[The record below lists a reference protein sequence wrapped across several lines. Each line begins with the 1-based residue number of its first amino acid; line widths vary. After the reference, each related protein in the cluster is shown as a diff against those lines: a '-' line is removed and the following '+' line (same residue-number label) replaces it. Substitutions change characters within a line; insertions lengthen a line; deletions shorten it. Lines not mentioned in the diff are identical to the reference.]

1 MFFSYGHIY
10 GLLKETEF
18 SGNLIG
24 RHRIL
29 FPVWVIL
36 FLLCVGWTTRR
47 WKADSV
53 GTELLNIFG
62 IIALAFPLIQLASF
76 QIELAAR
83 QSAPA
88 AVVEASSGLQPSDR
102 RVKPD
107 IYYIIL
113 DGYTRDDTLA
123 EEFSYDNSSFLKQ
136 LESMGFYIAYCSQS
150 NYAQTELSL
159 ASSLNFNYLPDLS
172 DDIKSGATDR
182 SPLWPLIRQSSIRTI
197 LENSGYLTVAF
208 ETGFYWTELDN
219 ANVYLSDSETSA
231 LQTGPIGGL
240 NIFEAPF
247 LKTTAALI
255 ISDATIKLP
264 RAVSDALNY
273 PTRLH
278 RERVLYDLE
287 MLERM
292 PATLETPKFVFAH
305 IVSPPRAFCFWS
317 KWGGYPPGGFTQ
329 P

>member
-1 MFFSYGHIY
+1 MRILRTWILHPFLIAAFPVVAFLSQNQDQIKPGSGLRALLACILFAAILLVGYRFALRSWQKSAILTSLSLILFFSYGHIY

-47 WKADSV
+47 WKDDSV

-76 QIELAAR
+76 QIELAVR
-83 QSAPA
+83 RSAPA

-150 NYAQTELSL
+150 N
-159 ASSLNFNYLPDLS
+159 
-172 DDIKSGATDR
+172 
-182 SPLWPLIRQSSIRTI
+182 
-197 LENSGYLTVAF
+197 
-208 ETGFYWTELDN
+208 
-219 ANVYLSDSETSA
+219 
-231 LQTGPIGGL
+231 
-240 NIFEAPF
+240 
-247 LKTTAALI
+247 
-255 ISDATIKLP
+255 
-264 RAVSDALNY
+264 
-273 PTRLH
+273 
-278 RERVLYDLE
+278 
-287 MLERM
+287 
-292 PATLETPKFVFAH
+292 
-305 IVSPPRAFCFWS
+305 
-317 KWGGYPPGGFTQ
+317 
-329 P
+329 